1 MESTTMTSIMRTV
14 TTTQISTSRTQET
27 TTIPEVIT
35 TTTTTTTIPE
45 VITTTTTTRTPSTST
60 TITPCKSTTTRMIS
74 KRARKSSMCHDFN
87 LYGQVK
93 RVRSLLNYSGWC
105 YYRLNY
111 V

>member
-1 MESTTMTSIMRTV
+1 
-14 TTTQISTSRTQET
+14 
-27 TTIPEVIT
+27 
-35 TTTTTTTIPE
+35 
-45 VITTTTTTRTPSTST
+45 
-60 TITPCKSTTTRMIS
+60 MIS